1 MKKAVIMLLIF
12 FFSILS
18 SLFAQWEPDERLTFD
33 AADSYTSE
41 NNAWCVAAEEDTV
54 HVVWYDHRDGNWE
67 IYYKRS
73 TDGGTS
79 WETDT
84 RLTDNSVQS
93 WYPSIAVE
101 GSDVHVVWYDIR
113 DGNWEIYYKRSTDG
127 GTSWGTDTRLTDNIN
142 FSWYPSVAVEGSNV
156 HVVWYDTRDGNWEI
170 YYKRSTNGGT
180 SWGTDTRLTN
190 NPVQSW
196 YPSIAVEGSD
206 VHVVWYDIR
215 DGNWEIYYKRS
226 TNGGTSWG
234 TDTRLTDNPAESR
247 HSSIAV
253 SGSNVHVVW
262 RDKRDGNHEIY
273 YKRSTNGGTSW
284 GTDTRLTEN
293 NVSSQYPSVVGSGN
307 NVHVVWID
315 LRDGNDEIYYK
326 RSTDGGTSWELDT
339 RLTNDPASSLYP
351 SVAVSGSYVHVVW
364 CDERD
369 GNWEIYYKRNPTGN
383 AGIKTELP
391 AETAG
396 TIAYLK
402 IYPNPCRDRVT
413 IRYYIGQRVECIE
426 LKIYDVSGCLVKV
439 FSLPTPYSPDLA
451 PRSGAGLL
459 PAVLSWDGRDNY
471 GMLLPSGIYFCVLES
486 NGNNKIEKI
495 LLVR

>member
-1 MKKAVIMLLIF
+1 MKKAVLMVLTLL
-12 FFSILS
+12 FSILS
-18 SLFAQWEPDERLTFD
+18 SLFAQWEPDERLTVD
-33 AADSYTSE
+33 VADSYTSE
-41 NNAWCVAAEEDTV
+41 NNAWCIAAEEDTV
-54 HVVWYDHRDGNWE
+54 HVVWYDHRDANWE

-79 WETDT
+79 WGTDT
-84 RLTDNSVQS
+84 RLTDDLNFSRFPSV
-93 WYPSIAVE
+93 AVE

-142 FSWYPSVAVEGSNV
+142 FSFCPSIAVSGSDV

-180 SWGTDTRLTN
+180 SWGTDSRLTN
-190 NPVQSW
+190 NFANSW
-196 YPSIAVEGSD
+196 YPSVAVEGSD
-206 VHVVWYDIR
+206 VHVAWYDTR

-247 HSSIAV
+247 YSSIAV

-284 GTDTRLTEN
+284 GTDTRLTDDIA
-293 NVSSQYPSVVGSGN
+293 SSQYPSVVSSGN

-315 LRDGNDEIYYK
+315 YRDGNDETYYK

-339 RLTNDPASSLYP
+339 RLTNDPASSSYP
-351 SVAVSGSYVHVVW
+351 SVAVSGSYVYVVW

-383 AGIKTELP
+383 AGIKIDLP
-391 AETAG
+391 AET
-396 TIAYLK
+396 TRTRVYLK
-402 IYPNPCRDRVT
+402 VSPNPCRDRVT
-413 IRYYIGQRVECIE
+413 IRYHIGQRAECIE

-459 PAVLSWDGRDNY
+459 PTVVSWDGRDDY
-471 GMLLPSGIYFCVLES
+471 GTLLPSGIYICTLQS
-486 NGNNKIEKI
+486 NGNKKIEKI

>member
-170 YYKRSTNGGT
+170 Y
-180 SWGTDTRLTN
+180 
-190 NPVQSW
+190 
-196 YPSIAVEGSD
+196 
-206 VHVVWYDIR
+206 
-215 DGNWEIYYKRS
+215 
-226 TNGGTSWG
+226 
-234 TDTRLTDNPAESR
+234 
-247 HSSIAV
+247 
-253 SGSNVHVVW
+253 
-262 RDKRDGNHEIY
+262 
-273 YKRSTNGGTSW
+273 
-284 GTDTRLTEN
+284 
-293 NVSSQYPSVVGSGN
+293 
-307 NVHVVWID
+307 
-315 LRDGNDEIYYK
+315 
-326 RSTDGGTSWELDT
+326 
-339 RLTNDPASSLYP
+339 
-351 SVAVSGSYVHVVW
+351 
-364 CDERD
+364 
-369 GNWEIYYKRNPTGN
+369 
-383 AGIKTELP
+383 
-391 AETAG
+391 
-396 TIAYLK
+396 
-402 IYPNPCRDRVT
+402 
-413 IRYYIGQRVECIE
+413 
-426 LKIYDVSGCLVKV
+426 
-439 FSLPTPYSPDLA
+439 
-451 PRSGAGLL
+451 
-459 PAVLSWDGRDNY
+459 
-471 GMLLPSGIYFCVLES
+471 
-486 NGNNKIEKI
+486 
-495 LLVR
+495 